1 MSSLVTAALTA
12 FFGVLVFVF
21 GQLAQKFILEPIQ
34 EQRKVIGEIAYS
46 LLFHANAMDVSRY
59 EREGMKLLQLEE
71 PTEVAKTLRSLAG
84 KLRASLWTIPFYNL
98 FAKLKVVPKEEEI
111 MSASQSLVG
120 WSNSIHSGNTD
131 VHRKSIAENLRLKE

>member
-12 FFGVLVFVF
+12 FFGVLVFVV
-21 GQLAQKFILEPIQ
+21 GQFAQRFFLEPIQ

-59 EREGMKLLQLEE
+59 ERDGIKLLQVED
-71 PTEVAKTLRSLAG
+71 PIEVIKTLRSLAG

-98 FAKLKVVPKEEEI
+98 FAKLKIVPKETDI
-111 MSASQSLVG
+111 LSASQNLVG
-120 WSNSIHSGNTD
+120 WSNNIHSGDTD
-131 VHRKSIAENLRLKE
+131 VHRKTIAESLRLK